1 MAHDC
6 DKLVAANSS
15 KRADPRA
22 GSHTIEPRDQHRRRD
37 ASDSTG
43 QTADGHAW
51 REAQNNN
58 RASSIDFML
67 STLIE
72 LQRLKR
78 LDRTGWTLR
87 GLPNGTESVA
97 AHSFGVSVT
106 AMLLADRCKARGVS
120 LDVEKVLRIALL
132 HDWAETRVG
141 DMPRTATLYF
151 GSAARK
157 QAETA
162 AFADIVNA
170 VDADGSYA
178 TLYNDYERRESTEA
192 RLVKA
197 ADVLDLLIQVLALE
211 RAGARGLDE
220 FWEVADNPEFNLEGA
235 AEQIVLELLQS
246 ILKARSELHPNV

>member
-1 MAHDC
+1 
-6 DKLVAANSS
+6 
-15 KRADPRA
+15 
-22 GSHTIEPRDQHRRRD
+22 
-37 ASDSTG
+37 
-43 QTADGHAW
+43 
-51 REAQNNN
+51 
-58 RASSIDFML
+58 ML

-106 AMLLADRCKARGVS
+106 AMLLADRCAATGVPI
-120 LDVEKVLRIALL
+120 DVEKLLRIALL

-151 GSAARK
+151 GSEARK
-157 QAETA
+157 HADTA
-162 AFADIVNA
+162 AFSDIVSP
-170 VDADGSYA
+170 VDANGSY
-178 TLYNDYERRESTEA
+178 TNLYNDYERRESLEA

-220 FWEVADNPEFNLEGA
+220 FWEVAEKPDFNLEGA
-235 AEQIVLELLQS
+235 AEQIVLELLRS
-246 ILKARSELHPNV
+246 ILDARTELHRNV

>member
-1 MAHDC
+1 
-6 DKLVAANSS
+6 
-15 KRADPRA
+15 
-22 GSHTIEPRDQHRRRD
+22 
-37 ASDSTG
+37 
-43 QTADGHAW
+43 
-51 REAQNNN
+51 
-58 RASSIDFML
+58 ML

-97 AHSFGVSVT
+97 SHSFGVSAT
-106 AMLLADRCKARGVS
+106 AMLLADQCIARGVTV
-120 LDVEKVLRIALL
+120 DVEKVLRIALL

-151 GSAARK
+151 GADARK

-162 AFADIVNA
+162 AFHDVVGD
-170 VDADGSYA
+170 VDSEGSYA
-178 TLYNDYERRESTEA
+178 SLYDDYERRASLEA

-197 ADVLDLLIQVLALE
+197 ADVLDLLIEVLALE

-220 FWEVADNPEFNLEGA
+220 FWGVAEKPEFNLEGA
-235 AEQIVLELLQS
+235 AELVVLELLDS
-246 ILKARSELHPNV
+246 IMVARRELHV